1 MLVAGSGYFRTSD
14 WQSALVSTP
23 LFVSWFHKL
32 RSIVVRYWGLTI
44 NYMWI
49 CVVLGIIALGAYVVL
64 TSVPGRKESSLESLS
79 DGKHR
84 MGSCLVRLG
93 VVVLGILVGFWLA
106 GALF

>member
-1 MLVAGSGYFRTSD
+1 MLVAGSGYCRTSD

-84 MGSCLVRLG
+84 MGSCLVRIG

>member
-1 MLVAGSGYFRTSD
+1 
-14 WQSALVSTP
+14 
-23 LFVSWFHKL
+23 
-32 RSIVVRYWGLTI
+32 
-44 NYMWI
+44 MWI

-64 TSVPGRKESSLESLS
+64 TRKESSLESLS

-84 MGSCLVRLG
+84 MGSCLVRIG

>member
-1 MLVAGSGYFRTSD
+1 MLVAGSGYCRTSD

-64 TSVPGRKESSLESLS
+64 TSFPGRKESSLDSLS

-84 MGSCLVRLG
+84 MGSCLVRIG